1 MQIVKIFPNSKEKQH
16 FSIRKSNGKY
26 FVFEGDK
33 CLRTDLENIN
43 SAETEIS
50 LIVLSRRNNGLSEVP
65 VTYQKTA
72 SITDDSKEEETPLKT
87 KCKQCNSEFEGRK
100 VKGNPKLYCS
110 DKCRTKSAND
120 KYLNKKGVRDLSD
133 RNCKFCKQIFTPKS
147 VNAMNCSV
155 KCSQK
160 SYALQKKLDKQL
172 LKKLDL
178 QPKID
183 NNIDDKERVKTFPK
197 ESGNIYENFQ
207 FVEID
212 NKKDSFE
219 KGVLD
224 ANSKNHSLKIGV
236 AKSVDGIILNEA
248 VVNEFHELTEK
259 QMKIDQR
266 ISRVK
271 YLANDIIEY
280 IVLWCENN
288 KNFGHFQDY
297 NKMFENL
304 VKMKIVDLTK
314 IELMNVM
321 PELFS
326 YSPSG
331 FCAIT
336 TNYDFKDQFPFIM
349 FKERLTQ
356 SILNGIIPTEDQFQR
371 ASILRML
378 TSQMYFVK
386 KQFIETKATKKEEEI
401 IDPFNCEEPI
411 IRDYMV
417 GEIMPQ
423 NTIDDVMEALNN
435 LFDRV
440 DTIGNTQKYHQEL
453 NTKRDASIQ
462 EKLKQISDRVSEITK
477 KRRGLFG

>member
-50 LIVLSRRNNGLSEVP
+50 LIVLLRRKNGISEVP

-72 SITDDSKEEETPLKT
+72 GVTDDSKEEGTPQKSL
-87 KCKQCNSEFEGRK
+87 CKQCNSEFEGRK
-100 VKGNPKLYCS
+100 DKGNAKLYCS
-110 DKCRTKSAND
+110 DKCRNKSSND
-120 KYLNKKGVRDLSD
+120 KYLNKKRVRDFSE
-133 RNCKFCKQIFTPKS
+133 RNCKFCNQIFIPKS
-147 VNAMNCSV
+147 VHTQNCST

-172 LKKLDL
+172 LAKLDL

-183 NNIDDKERVKTFPK
+183 NSDSKAL
-197 ESGNIYENFQ
+197 YENTK
-207 FVEID
+207 VVDIV
-212 NKKDSFE
+212 NKRDSFE
-219 KGVLD
+219 LG
-224 ANSKNHSLKIGV
+224 I
-236 AKSVDGIILNEA
+236 AKSVDGIVLNDA

-259 QMKIDQR
+259 QTKIDKR

-271 YLANDIIEY
+271 YLANDIVEY

-297 NKMFENL
+297 NTMLENL

-314 IELMNVM
+314 IDLMKVM
-321 PELFS
+321 PELFE
-326 YSPSG
+326 PTLSG
-331 FCAIT
+331 FCQIR
-336 TNYDFKDQFPFIM
+336 NYNFQDQFTFIM
-349 FKERLTQ
+349 FKERLAQ
-356 SILNGIIPTEDQFQR
+356 SISEGLIPTEEQFER

-386 KQFIETKATKKEEEI
+386 KQFIETNATNKDEEI
-401 IDPFNCEEPI
+401 IDPFNREEPI
-411 IRDYMV
+411 IRDYWA

-423 NTIDDVMEALNN
+423 KTVDDVMEALNN

-440 DTIGNTQKYHQEL
+440 DTIGNTQKYYQEL
-453 NTKRDASIQ
+453 NVKRDSSIQ
-462 EKLKQISDRVSEITK
+462 AQLKEISDRVSEITK